1 MPKPRFTLTSNR
13 QHEDRIQFSHVA
25 VQRHVPVR
33 SAPDHKFALV
43 PRHRPPY
50 LRIALEHV
58 QCLDD
63 LSDTRSRLLGLE
75 LVQMIE
81 DAIEVVADLG
91 CDFDA
96 SHRYFASLRA
106 AGRFDFFPATRA
118 CRYERICAHAMVLP
132 DAAISA
138 MR

>member
-1 MPKPRFTLTSNR
+1 M
-13 QHEDRIQFSHVA
+13 
-25 VQRHVPVR
+25 R
-33 SAPDHKFALV
+33 STPDHEFALV
-43 PRHRPPY
+43 PRHWSPY
-50 LRIALEHV
+50 LGIALEHV

-63 LSDTRSRLLGLE
+63 LSDTRSHVLGLE

-81 DAIEVVADLG
+81 DAIEVVANLRSE
-91 CDFDA
+91 FNA

-106 AGRFDFFPATRA
+106 TGRFALLPATRA
-118 CRYERICAHAMVLP
+118 CKYVRICAQEMVLP